1 MQYYLERAN
10 VNNYSCYHVDGF
22 VFHLMFFF
30 CQVLFLI
37 LLWVFFLVP
46 KYPPLLNAS
55 TINSTEAI
63 ITWHTLPAFIWTG
76 IPLRYELTLVENLR
90 NGTVRTSKL
99 FILAPDET
107 MLLVNGL
114 IPYTNCSVYITACT
128 SIGCC
133 LPNRVDFLTRESGK
147 KNYIYNYF

>member
-1 MQYYLERAN
+1 MKSQCKWL
-10 VNNYSCYHVDGF
+10 VNFYRVYGKF
-22 VFHLMFFF
+22 VFQLIVFF

-37 LLWVFFLVP
+37 LLCSLSFLVP
-46 KYPPLLNAS
+46 KYPPLLNTS

-63 ITWHTLPAFIWTG
+63 IIWDVLPAFVWTG

-90 NGTVRTSKL
+90 NGTVRTSEL

-133 LPNRVDFLTRESGK
+133 SPNKVDFLTRESGK
-147 KNYIYNYF
+147 KLYYMLLNF